1 MIPDHVAAYAAGIRI
16 GARDWNAVAEGVA
29 VAGLGVYRFDLLA
42 RAAER
47 WMRAHLTTGARRRV
61 KEYALE
67 LERRRGRTA
76 KKGPPKS
83 RRRTPGSAAGR
94 PGG

>member
-1 MIPDHVAAYAAGIRI
+1 VIPEHVAAYAAGIRI
-16 GARDWNAVAEGVA
+16 GALDWYAVAEAVA

-47 WMRAHLTTGARRRV
+47 WMRAHLTVGARRRV

-67 LERRRGRTA
+67 LERRRSRPA
-76 KKGPPKS
+76 KGS
-83 RRRTPGSAAGR
+83 RRR
-94 PGG
+94 

>member
-1 MIPDHVAAYAAGIRI
+1 MIPEHVAAYAAGIRI
-16 GARDWNAVAEGVA
+16 GARDWYAVAEAVA

-67 LERRRGRTA
+67 LERRRRRPPA
-76 KKGPPKS
+76 KKGPP
-83 RRRTPGSAAGR
+83 RRAP
-94 PGG
+94 

>member
-1 MIPDHVAAYAAGIRI
+1 MRPPAIPEHVAAYAAGFRV
-16 GARDWNAVAEGVA
+16 GARDWHAVTEAVA

-47 WMRAHLTTGARRRV
+47 WMRVHLTTSARRRV

-67 LERRRGRTA
+67 LERRRAR
-76 KKGPPKS
+76 PKARA
-83 RRRTPGSAAGR
+83 RR
-94 PGG
+94 